1 MDEKSSEKESPP
13 PSPPPKPSSTA
24 SSPNHTRD
32 ASLQQILRQFDPLSP
47 ERQAKND
54 PPLPPPKDVS
64 APSSPEVTM
73 PAPAVPEKENRA
85 SFNLTRRA
93 SILSVERPPPAEP
106 DQPFEFQRFLDQ
118 MRHKSADA
126 VARYMKRYNCPISFK
141 SVANLSFLLEFNK
154 RSWTV
159 SEQQKIVHD
168 FLNVPLFSKSSLI
181 VSLSPTKSRSTNH
194 GPRPLPTNSPTP
206 LKEWKNSS

>member
-1 MDEKSSEKESPP
+1 MSLRLLLNSKLPKRNRFFLHPGQLSKHDPSRRASPYPRALHLTISNPTTLHQSSFPLMNEKSPEKDSPP
-13 PSPPPKPSSTA
+13 PSPPPKPSSTT

-47 ERQAKND
+47 ERQAKKE

-64 APSSPEVTM
+64 APSSPDVTL
-73 PAPAVPEKENRA
+73 PPPAVPEKENRN
-85 SFNLTRRA
+85 SFNMTRRS

-126 VARYMKRYNCPISFK
+126 VARYMKRYISTI
-141 SVANLSFLLEFNK
+141 S
-154 RSWTV
+154 
-159 SEQQKIVHD
+159 
-168 FLNVPLFSKSSLI
+168 
-181 VSLSPTKSRSTNH
+181 
-194 GPRPLPTNSPTP
+194 
-206 LKEWKNSS
+206 